1 MISGILLLI
10 GKLTFLLAL
19 YGFLFAVY
27 RGLVAETRRGV
38 KALDVSPVP
47 VPAAAERTVLRPSTP
62 APAIAP
68 VAPVVVPPVAS
79 TVESATATTIPALL
93 TNPSPPLV
101 ISDDDDMSVTPT
113 MPLAEQTVLPRP
125 TRLTAATLS
134 VLSSPGTGLTNG
146 QQFTLGEVTRIG
158 RSDDNDIKIEDR
170 FVSTHHIELARK
182 NDRIVIRDLGST
194 NGTFRNGARVQ
205 RETPLEDGDRIG
217 VGTTMFIFHDSHQ
230 RD

>member
-1 MISGILLLI
+1 MVSGILLLI
-10 GKLTFLLAL
+10 GKITFLLAL

-38 KALDVSPVP
+38 RALSAPPTEAPGSV
-47 VPAAAERTVLRPSTP
+47 ERTVLRP
-62 APAIAP
+62 APAP
-68 VAPVVVPPVAS
+68 VAPPVAPVITPPVEPVAE
-79 TVESATATTIPALL
+79 VAVATAIPALL
-93 TNPSPPLV
+93 ANPSPPLV

-113 MPLAEQTVLPRP
+113 QPLAEPTTFPRP
-125 TRLTAATLS
+125 TRPAVATLS

-146 QQFTLGEVTRIG
+146 EQFVLGEVTRIG

-182 NDRIVIRDLGST
+182 SDRIIIRDLGST